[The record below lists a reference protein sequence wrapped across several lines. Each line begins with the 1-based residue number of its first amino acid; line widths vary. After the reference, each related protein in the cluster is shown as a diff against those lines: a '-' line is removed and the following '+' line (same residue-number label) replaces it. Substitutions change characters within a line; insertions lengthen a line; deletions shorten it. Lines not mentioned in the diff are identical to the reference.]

1 MNGTPRALNR
11 VFLAVVGLLF
21 LAAGG
26 LLVAVA
32 AFPAAGLAWQH
43 WARPAVGQLA
53 DLAAQ
58 TPLPGGGSSW
68 IWVVVSLA
76 LVLVIAAM
84 VALVANQGKG
94 RADILADEYDEDGAA
109 GRVVISGN
117 VAEQALR
124 AALAERTDLLGSTVT
139 TYEVQGRPGLRV
151 RVLPRQGVSP
161 TKISADVSALVQAL
175 DVVLGVQTPVLVSIG
190 SGPRARFTRAERV
203 R

>member
-124 AALAERTDLLGSTVT
+124 SALAERTDLLGSTVT